1 MGELIAGQTTAMVIT
16 YNEGPNLRRC
26 LDRLLWAPRIVVI
39 DSGSTDETL
48 DVARQ
53 YSQVDILER
62 PFDDFAT
69 QCNFGLARIETRW
82 VLSLDADY
90 QLSEALVAEIS
101 ALREDDVAGYS
112 AAFLYRMYGRP
123 LRGSL
128 YPPRV
133 VLYRKDAA
141 TYRNEG
147 HAHRVMIAGRVA
159 ALRGKILLDDRKP
172 HARWFASQQHY
183 ARREADYLLAT
194 PRTGLGW
201 ADRVRLMGWPAPI
214 LVFFHTLI
222 VKRCALDGWAGW
234 LYVLQRTFAEIAL
247 ALEIVDRRVRNR
259 ALAEASGSPRDEA
272 VHMPERADTRFR
284 EPSS

>member
-1 MGELIAGQTTAMVIT
+1 MGELIAGQTTAMIVT

-26 LDRLLWAPRIVVI
+26 LDRLRWAPRILVI
-39 DSGSTDETL
+39 DSGSNDETL
-48 DVARQ
+48 EIARQ
-53 YSQVDILER
+53 HPQVDIVER

-69 QCNFGLARIETRW
+69 QCNFGLARIESRW

-112 AAFLYRMYGRP
+112 ADFIYRMYGRP

-133 VLYRKDAA
+133 VLYRRDAA
-141 TYRNEG
+141 VYRNEG
-147 HAHRVMIAGRVA
+147 HAHRVGIAGRVA
-159 ALRGKILLDDRKP
+159 TLRGRILLDDRKP
-172 HARWFASQQHY
+172 LARWLDSQQHY

-194 PRTGLGW
+194 PRAGLGW

-214 LVFFHTLI
+214 LVFFYTLV

-247 ALEIVDRRVRNR
+247 ALEIVDRRVRSFAPTDR
-259 ALAEASGSPRDEA
+259 SGSERDEA
-272 VHMPERADTRFR
+272 SRLPERADTR
-284 EPSS
+284 

>member
-16 YNEGPNLRRC
+16 YNEGANLRRC
-26 LDRLLWAPRIVVI
+26 LDGLRWAPRIVVI

-112 AAFLYRMYGRP
+112 AAFLYCLYGRP

-147 HAHRVMIAGRVA
+147 HAHCVMIAGRVTT
-159 ALRGKILLDDRKP
+159 LRGKILLDDRKP
-172 HARWFASQQHY
+172 HARWFAS
-183 ARREADYLLAT
+183 
-194 PRTGLGW
+194 
-201 ADRVRLMGWPAPI
+201 
-214 LVFFHTLI
+214 
-222 VKRCALDGWAGW
+222 
-234 LYVLQRTFAEIAL
+234 
-247 ALEIVDRRVRNR
+247 
-259 ALAEASGSPRDEA
+259 
-272 VHMPERADTRFR
+272 
-284 EPSS
+284 